1 MPAFKPR
8 FESPLEELIETAG
21 HLDADEQ
28 LDLQSPQEHVAAQ
41 EPEYIHALGVLAL
54 QRAQEWLQVAY
65 VCRDE
70 LVEQDFV
77 KKSRK
82 RPVVLSEVVPEL
94 GEVGDV

>member
-1 MPAFKPR
+1 MPN
-8 FESPLEELIETAG
+8 FERNRRSPVEELIETAG
-21 HLDADEQ
+21 QLDDDEQ
-28 LDLQSPQEHVAAQ
+28 LDLMSPQEHIAIQ
-41 EPEYIHALGVLAL
+41 EPEYIHALGMLAL

-82 RPVVLSEVVPEL
+82 RPVVLSEAVPEF
-94 GEVGDV
+94 GEVGR